1 MMGAEMTVV
10 FGVVAAFTCVGV
22 ALASQGWRWDVD
34 DRFDCLEK
42 RISELEEGR

>member
-1 MMGAEMTVV
+1 MGNEMLVV

-34 DRFDCLEK
+34 DRFDRLEK
-42 RISELEEGR
+42 RVKELEEGR

>member
-1 MMGAEMTVV
+1 MGNEMLVV
-10 FGVVAAFTCVGV
+10 FGVLAAFTCVGV

-42 RISELEEGR
+42 RVKELEEGR